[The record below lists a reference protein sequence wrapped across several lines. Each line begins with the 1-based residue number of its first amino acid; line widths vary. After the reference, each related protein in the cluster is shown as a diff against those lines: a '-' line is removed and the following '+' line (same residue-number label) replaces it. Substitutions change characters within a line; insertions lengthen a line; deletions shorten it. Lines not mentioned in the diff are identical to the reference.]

1 MGCDDIWLAIKAPRV
16 SADADARE
24 IAAHLEGL
32 NKTKSAM
39 KPGERRLASDWIEPK
54 HTSFDLD
61 LHEVVQMQQT
71 DKIKPE

>member
-1 MGCDDIWLAIKAPRV
+1 MVFLILTLSLAAPMAAQTADQPFCVNAMGCDDIWLAIKAARA

-39 KPGERRLASDWIEPK
+39 KPGERRLASD
-54 HTSFDLD
+54 
-61 LHEVVQMQQT
+61 
-71 DKIKPE
+71 